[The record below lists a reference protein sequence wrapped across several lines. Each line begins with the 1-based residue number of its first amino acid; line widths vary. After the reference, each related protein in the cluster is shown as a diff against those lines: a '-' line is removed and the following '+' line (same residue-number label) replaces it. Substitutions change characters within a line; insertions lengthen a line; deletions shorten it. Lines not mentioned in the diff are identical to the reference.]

1 MKQIFNFFFLLFFVC
16 VNAQDKNNSLK
27 DINQNIAQE
36 QNDFAR
42 VLRSLENSTEF
53 KKFLTKQT
61 KGIVVRNINNR
72 LIYFENENITVNEKK
87 VFQYNN
93 LSKTDLMNCLVIDC
107 KIFYSTYE
115 ISIQIL
121 NIKSEKTDSLIIKL
135 ID

>member
-42 VLRSLENSTEF
+42 VLRSLENSKEF

>member
-42 VLRSLENSTEF
+42 VLRSLENSTEL

-87 VFQYNN
+87 VLQYNN